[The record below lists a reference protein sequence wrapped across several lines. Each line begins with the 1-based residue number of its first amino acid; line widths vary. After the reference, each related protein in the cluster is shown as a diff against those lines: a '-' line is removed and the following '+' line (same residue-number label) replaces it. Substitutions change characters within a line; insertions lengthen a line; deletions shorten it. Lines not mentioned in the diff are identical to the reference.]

1 VSEATRDW
9 IKGLPKPEL
18 HVHLEGTI
26 TPQAYIRIAKRN
38 GVEPAEDP
46 AALFHCRDFESFLRA
61 FLKVVRV
68 LKEPLDFAELA
79 SEYLAS
85 SAADGV
91 RHVELFLSPATQRKF
106 VPGLDIEQLVHA
118 VAEACDT
125 AHRDSGISSLLIFD
139 MVRNLGEADA
149 FEDIALAQRFRA
161 QRVIGVGLGGDERNF
176 PARDFQAVF
185 KKAEEVGL
193 HRTVHAGEAAGTD
206 SIVDAVEL
214 LHAERI
220 GHGVSARGRRD
231 VMELLRER
239 GVAIDACPTSN
250 VITGAV
256 RHVKAHPLYE
266 FLSEGLT
273 VTLSS
278 DDPAFFGAT
287 LVDEYASLAQH
298 GFPNVELANLAR
310 NGFKASFAREED
322 KRRWIAEVDAYEKE
336 SRAQER
342 GTAVERTAE

>member
-1 VSEATRDW
+1 MSDATRAW

-26 TPQAYIRIAKRN
+26 SPEAYVRIAKRN
-38 GVEPAEDP
+38 GVEVVDDP
-46 AALFHCRDFESFLRA
+46 AALFRCHDFESFLQA
-61 FLKVVRV
+61 FKVVRM
-68 LKEPLDFAELA
+68 LTQPLDLAELA
-79 SEYLAS
+79 YEYLS
-85 SAADGV
+85 RSAGDGV

-106 VPGLDIEQLVHA
+106 APNLDLAQLVRA
-118 VAEACDT
+118 VSEACDR
-125 AHRDSGISSLLIFD
+125 AEHEFGISSLLVFD
-139 MVRNLGEADA
+139 MVRNLGESDA
-149 FEDIALAQRFRA
+149 FKDIELIQRCRL

-176 PARDFQAVF
+176 PARDFQAAF
-185 KKAEEVGL
+185 QEAEKLGL
-193 HRTVHAGEAAGTD
+193 RRTVHAGEAAGPE

-250 VITGAV
+250 VVTGAV

-278 DDPAFFGAT
+278 DDPTFFGAT
-287 LVDEYASLAQH
+287 LVDEYANLAQH
-298 GFPNVELANLAR
+298 GFPKVELAHLAR

-322 KRRWIAEVDAYEKE
+322 KRRWIAEVDAYEK
-336 SRAQER
+336 
-342 GTAVERTAE
+342 RTAE